1 MIYFH
6 TMRRLILVLAAA
18 AILTAVSFASDN
30 PVILGVEF
38 PAPTEAGWMTGNEKI
53 HFTPYP
59 LQFDIVFYISVEGSV
74 DSVSYPPQRRDI
86 FIKSVM
92 GILKNTRFYPAS
104 VNGIPTAFILPAILE
119 FRPEDNKPGLYLHVP
134 FDEPACEMKN
144 RLVEKALS
152 LNGFKLPGVE
162 RFPPYYCMLPEGE
175 VDEPGYPFIVFE
187 VAVDTAGDLTDYEVI
202 YSSHDI
208 CSEVMSNVL
217 LHAELAG
224 ALRNGQNINSEFY
237 LIARLFDELSY
248 PSNVWTPSSGVTESD
263 YFEQYRIETVLA
275 IDSIICPPIPV
286 NMAGGEFSYPSVV
299 SVEDS
304 VEVAVHIDNMGEID
318 AYQYYFLFSDIMRE
332 AADDILNRL
341 EFTPAILLDGRIS
354 DFNGL
359 LKITFNNSKKIRI
372 DPKWLPFPE
381 TSAGQ

>member
-1 MIYFH
+1 
-6 TMRRLILVLAAA
+6 LVLAAA

-74 DSVSYPPQRRDI
+74 DSVSYPPQRRD
-86 FIKSVM
+86 
-92 GILKNTRFYPAS
+92 T
-104 VNGIPTAFILPAILE
+104 
-119 FRPEDNKPGLYLHVP
+119 EDNKPGLYLHVP

-275 IDSIICPPIPV
+275 IDSIVCPPIPV
-286 NMAGGEFSYPSVV
+286 NMVGGEFSYPSVV

-359 LKITFNNSKKIRI
+359 LEITFNNSKKIRI